1 MSSDRRFFAWSD
13 LRALARTI
21 VLLGV
26 ISGKNERQRIRHI
39 EETTMV
45 ALIGQTRSGH
55 LPAMYL
61 DAALA
66 FQNALWDRSEGRSR
80 PKAPRASEVVQLGLR
95 SLKVRSVSRLQA
107 NAS

>member
-1 MSSDRRFFAWSD
+1 MSSGQRFFAWSN
-13 LRALARTI
+13 LRGSARTI

-39 EETTMV
+39 EGTTMA

-55 LPAMYL
+55 LPAMCI

-80 PKAPRASEVVQLGLR
+80 PKAPKASEVVQLGLR

-107 NAS
+107 DAS